1 MKRYL
6 TGTIFIISILAVI
19 FISMGA
25 QPVEEDS
32 IKYYVNRLES
42 LLKSEI
48 EKNRENGRYQLQSFA
63 VDRTHWHYILDTAT
77 GELYRLELS
86 RTPSNSKWVL
96 MTAANFDQSGRIIPT
111 ESK

>member
-6 TGTIFIISILAVI
+6 INVLITISILAAVLI
-19 FISMGA
+19 NLGA
-25 QPVEEDS
+25 QPAEEDS

-42 LLKSEI
+42 LLQSELD
-48 EKNRENGRYQLQSFA
+48 KNQEIGRYQLQSFV

-86 RTPSNSKWVL
+86 RTPENSKWML
-96 MTAANFDQSGRIIPT
+96 MTAANFDRSSRILQA
-111 ESK
+111 ESE